1 MLASHDKEPWT
12 QIEWKWLVTK
22 LTRAN
27 QCWIPY
33 VSVHAGGMKSLF
45 CVPYCSIK
53 LCAIY
58 PLRWLESTRCRRAT
72 AFLCRR
78 RCLAALFDKTYG
90 CIVRTNDEHCS
101 MMTCGDMVTYDVLRS
116 GAFGTRDGDRL
127 AVSCL
132 CCRAMVEHHIL
143 FPKCWVFGHATWLH
157 QTGLGSWWVSS
168 FQQDGFGH
176 VVQVHSLA
184 VVGLPRSELLQDV
197 PHASGFDLHL
207 GVRLCMLMHAYATVQ
222 FGLELAW
229 FWYKPYNG
237 SRPMRWWEHFTCEN
251 WSCESEDTVSNASR
265 PIRLQAPSSSC
276 RACRVCA
283 EPRYVTM
290 RRMRPAALV
299 GADRGDI
306 RRIQTASGVEW
317 KH

>member
-1 MLASHDKEPWT
+1 M
-12 QIEWKWLVTK
+12 TK

-116 GAFGTRDGDRL
+116 GAFGKRDGDRL

-143 FPKCWVFGHATWLH
+143 FPKCWLGLRTCNLAAPNRFGIVVSVLLPTRRIWACGTSAF
-157 QTGLGSWWVSS
+157 TGSG
-168 FQQDGFGH
+168 GF
-176 VVQVHSLA
+176 
-184 VVGLPRSELLQDV
+184 
-197 PHASGFDLHL
+197 
-207 GVRLCMLMHAYATVQ
+207 
-222 FGLELAW
+222 
-229 FWYKPYNG
+229 
-237 SRPMRWWEHFTCEN
+237 
-251 WSCESEDTVSNASR
+251 
-265 PIRLQAPSSSC
+265 
-276 RACRVCA
+276 
-283 EPRYVTM
+283 
-290 RRMRPAALV
+290 AAL
-299 GADRGDI
+299 
-306 RRIQTASGVEW
+306 
-317 KH
+317 

>member
-116 GAFGTRDGDRL
+116 GAFGKREPVGCFLLVLQGDGGAPHFVPKMLGLRTCNLAAPNRFGIVVSVLLPTRRIWACGTSAFTGSGGFAALWAPSGCATCQWLRL
-127 AVSCL
+127 A
-132 CCRAMVEHHIL
+132 
-143 FPKCWVFGHATWLH
+143 
-157 QTGLGSWWVSS
+157 SWSS
-168 FQQDGFGH
+168 
-176 VVQVHSLA
+176 
-184 VVGLPRSELLQDV
+184 
-197 PHASGFDLHL
+197 
-207 GVRLCMLMHAYATVQ
+207 LMHAYAC
-222 FGLELAW
+222 LC
-229 FWYKPYNG
+229 Y
-237 SRPMRWWEHFTCEN
+237 
-251 WSCESEDTVSNASR
+251 
-265 PIRLQAPSSSC
+265 SSVWLG
-276 RACRVCA
+276 ACMV
-283 EPRYVTM
+283 
-290 RRMRPAALV
+290 L
-299 GADRGDI
+299 I
-306 RRIQTASGVEW
+306 
-317 KH
+317 

>member
-1 MLASHDKEPWT
+1 
-12 QIEWKWLVTK
+12 
-22 LTRAN
+22 
-27 QCWIPY
+27 
-33 VSVHAGGMKSLF
+33 MKSLF

-157 QTGLGSWWVSS
+157 QKQVWDRGECPPSNKTDLGMWYKCIHWQWWVCRALSS
-168 FQQDGFGH
+168 FRMCH
-176 VVQVHSLA
+176 MPV
-184 VVGLPRSELLQDV
+184 
-197 PHASGFDLHL
+197 ASTCILEFAYAC
-207 GVRLCMLMHAYATVQ
+207 LCMLMLQ
-222 FGLELAW
+222 FSLAW
-229 FWYKPYNG
+229 SLHGSDINRIMAVGRCVGESTLRVKIGHAKAKTLCLMHLVQSVSKPRHHPVVPVVFAL
-237 SRPMRWWEHFTCEN
+237 SRGMSLCEGCARQRW
-251 WSCESEDTVSNASR
+251 
-265 PIRLQAPSSSC
+265 
-276 RACRVCA
+276 
-283 EPRYVTM
+283 
-290 RRMRPAALV
+290 
-299 GADRGDI
+299 
-306 RRIQTASGVEW
+306 
-317 KH
+317 